1 MPTTLNDIVLSDDL
15 EWVDEMA
22 WSPVA
27 QAVEVTSGG
36 ALVVQES
43 KQLAGRPIT
52 LESGSEGS
60 TYWGVATRETVEQL
74 RELAFELLEEPMTLE
89 LADGRTFD
97 VRFRHGDNGFEAR
110 PIREAVMPAADADL
124 YTIILRLFEV

>member
-1 MPTTLNDIVLSDDL
+1 MPTLLNDVVLSDDL

-27 QAVEVTSGG
+27 QNVEVTSGG
-36 ALVVQES
+36 SLVVQES

-52 LESGSEGS
+52 LQSGNSGS
-60 TYWGVATRETVEQL
+60 TYWGVATRETVEEL
-74 RELAFELLEEPMTLE
+74 RALAVELLGDPMTLE

-110 PIREAVMPAADADL
+110 PIREAVMPVLDADL
-124 YTIILRLFEV
+124 YTITLRLFEV